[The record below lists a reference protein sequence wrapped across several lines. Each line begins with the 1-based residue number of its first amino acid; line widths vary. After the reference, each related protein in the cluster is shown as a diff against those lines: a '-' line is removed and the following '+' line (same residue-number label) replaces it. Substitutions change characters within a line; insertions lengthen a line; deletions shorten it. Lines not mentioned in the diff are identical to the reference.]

1 MQYSDWHF
9 TGDIYDHPAKDI
21 SCDLCAHERLRYEHI
36 IQNTKTQEK
45 KSVGSSCILKFAEIA
60 VYDEQGRVTTNSA
73 EREQALKKAFQR
85 FKFELSLVPLRE
97 LYRVMF
103 EADQRKLANIVEF
116 VKEKGSFPP
125 NDLVWVFSSMKD
137 RGIGYNPGLYKV
149 FSRDVSSQVDL
160 KMAVQEPLKLDRI
173 YHSLSASQKKTCG
186 ISEKPEG
193 SGGG

>member
-1 MQYSDWHF
+1 MAKSDFLRDHQNLDIIF
-9 TGDIYDHPAKDI
+9 TVRFQTQTRGLCIILIGILLARYTDHPAKDI

-45 KSVGSSCILKFAEIA
+45 KSVGSSCILKLAEIA

-85 FKFELSLVPLRE
+85 FKFKLSLVPLRE

-137 RGIGYNPGLYKV
+137 RGISHFIK
-149 FSRDVSSQVDL
+149 
-160 KMAVQEPLKLDRI
+160 
-173 YHSLSASQKKTCG
+173 
-186 ISEKPEG
+186 
-193 SGGG
+193 